1 MIRHRIRRG
10 TASGLALCML
20 LVSLPALPIGAQ
32 APDNTYGTVLSETN
46 TGDMNL
52 VPYNNPDIPSD
63 LKVGL
68 NAIPMV
74 IDMNRDGYMDLV
86 VSDYS
91 VPYDGTFIFYGSAS
105 SGDEDSDGFLM
116 MSNGYRMFDGS
127 TYLRGTPLYT
137 ESTDEKTGEI
147 RYTYDKTVV
156 MDRNR
161 VYLDFSDPAGRQV
174 YYGQGLD
181 YPTNVGG
188 DSFTSQRDD
197 QYALADVD
205 GDGLLDLIRAI
216 GNWEEY
222 GWDGKYDENGVWGDG
237 DDPLHGWVFWSKN
250 TGTNDYPLFGDPRP
264 ITINGDENTPLD
276 VYGSPSPQFYD
287 FDQDG
292 DLDILCGTF
301 VDSLVYFE
309 NTGTRTAPVYAPGVP
324 VKNDSGETLRMEL
337 CMLNV
342 TSFDW
347 NGDGFLDLIIGEEDG
362 RVSYV
367 ENTGSFSEDGSPTF
381 YPARYFRM
389 PSNTLG
395 VGILNT
401 PFSIDW
407 DGDGD
412 EDILCGNSAG
422 FITFIRNL
430 SAEKDVDP
438 ADPVWD
444 TPVRITG
451 EDGTPIRHQA
461 GLNGS
466 IQGPAEQKWGY
477 TQLTAADWD
486 GDGVLDLMVN
496 DIWGKV
502 VWYRGIAGET
512 TKVEAAQ
519 PVRVDYTGEAVKPA
533 WTWWEPED
541 NQLVAQWRSTP
552 FMIDLNEDGLTDL
565 VTCDYEGYMAYYERE
580 EQADGLHLK
589 EGQRIFYN
597 ASGSPLRFTSGTE
610 GGSGRIDFVLVDYD
624 GDGRLDM
631 IRNDSVNISW
641 YRNIATEDGAFRFEN
656 MGSLHTRQLAKHTV
670 HPTAC
675 DWNQDGT
682 ADLLIG
688 AEDGHFYYLK
698 NNAKEYTV
706 ENYGEPDTVRT
717 QDELA
722 SSLVAHWDFEGDAP
736 YADKG
741 TGGTVSDALRPQNA
755 VRIEDGAAVVTGSGG
770 LLAADSVDL
779 SPTGEM
785 TILLRMKVSGSL
797 SGYTNFVDKRA
808 FASTPGGEDRA
819 YGLMIQNGLFTTQI
833 AQGKKSPVV
842 FLQSDQ
848 KIAADTWQEIALVIR
863 EGPKGKR
870 LITIFVSQQAYTLA
884 ASDFEAVLSSV
895 SALTSIN
902 DSAVDLVVGNDIN
915 LGEQKSTRI
924 FDDVRL
930 YDTALSRAEIAQ
942 VYPYTEE
949 CRLERLESDV
959 DFAFDPAVES
969 YRIPVGSDK
978 ESISLTPAV
987 RHPET
992 AVITLTDKSGTKAI
1006 NSGDTVLIP
1015 LDHAGQVVTL
1025 RVTDA
1030 ADPSRYREYRLSIEK
1045 EAAEPSLVAHWDFR
1059 GDTLSEQLQDKAAA
1073 GSDADTL
1080 RIDDSRDNAGSVA
1093 IQDGVITLTGSGAVF
1108 AEDSADLSITG
1119 EMTLYFRMKIDEK
1132 MTGTAAR
1139 SLLDKRIF
1147 NNTDRSFALFVDK
1160 SGLINAFA
1168 SSNGSARGASVITSS
1183 SAYPVGEFREYAYVL
1198 KRVEGDVLQASLYR
1212 STGETAASAADFELL
1227 AQSTT
1232 TLKSVKDGTARFF
1245 IGNSVSIEDVPL
1257 TRSFAEIRLYTE
1269 ALAPEELAAIS

>member
-1 MIRHRIRRG
+1 MIRHGIRRG
-10 TASGLALCML
+10 TAIGLTLCTL
-20 LVSLPALPIGAQ
+20 LVSLPILAPSAEAL
-32 APDNTYGTVLSETN
+32 DNTYGAILSETN

-52 VPYNNPDIPSD
+52 VPYNNPDVISD

-68 NAIPMV
+68 NGIPLV
-74 IDMNRDGYMDLV
+74 IDMNGDGYMDLV

-91 VPYDGTFIFYGSAS
+91 VPYDGTFIFYGSSS
-105 SGDEDSDGFLM
+105 SGDENSDGFLT

-127 TYLRGTPLYT
+127 TYLRGTPLYE
-137 ESTDEKTGEI
+137 ESVDAATGKT

-156 MDRNR
+156 MDRTH
-161 VYLDFSDPAGRQV
+161 VYLDFGNPAGRQV
-174 YYGQGLD
+174 YYGQGLA
-181 YPTNVGG
+181 YPTSVGG

-197 QYALADVD
+197 QYALVDVD

-250 TGTNDYPLFGDPRP
+250 TGTNDYPLFSDPRP

-287 FDQDG
+287 FDGDG
-292 DLDILCGTF
+292 DLDLLCGTF

-309 NTGTRTAPVYAPGVP
+309 NTGTRTQPVYAPGVP
-324 VKNDSGETLRMEL
+324 VKDDSGETLRMEL

-347 NGDGFLDLIIGEEDG
+347 NGDGYLDLIIGEEDG

-367 ENTGSFSEDGSPTF
+367 ENTGSFAEDGSPTF

-407 DGDGD
+407 DDDGD

-422 FITFIRNL
+422 FITLVRNL
-430 SAEKDVDP
+430 SVEKGADP

-444 TPVRITG
+444 EPVRITV

-477 TQLTAADWD
+477 TQVTAADWD

-502 VWYRGIAGET
+502 VWYRGIAGEK
-512 TKVEAAQ
+512 TKVEAAR
-519 PVRVDYTGEAVKPA
+519 PVRVDYAGKAAKPA

-541 NQLVAQWRSTP
+541 NQLVTQWRSTP
-552 FMIDLNEDGLTDL
+552 FMTDLNGDGLMDL
-565 VTCDYEGYMAYYERE
+565 VTCDYEGYMTYYERE
-580 EQADGLHLK
+580 EKADGLHLK
-589 EGQRIFYN
+589 EGQRIFHN
-597 ASGSPLRFTSGTE
+597 ASGSLYRFTGGTE

-631 IRNDSVNISW
+631 LRNDSVNLSW
-641 YRNIATEDGAFRFEN
+641 FRNIATEEGTFRFEN

-675 DWNQDGT
+675 DWNRDGVP
-682 ADLLIG
+682 DLLIG

-698 NNAKEYTV
+698 NNAKDYTV
-706 ENYGEPDTVRT
+706 ENYGEPETVRT
-717 QDELA
+717 QEELA
-722 SSLVAHWDFEGDAP
+722 SSLVAHWDFEGGEP
-736 YADKG
+736 YADKS
-741 TGGTVSDALRPQNA
+741 TGGTVSDTLRAQNTVKLENGTA
-755 VRIEDGAAVVTGSGG
+755 VITGSGG

-779 SPTGEM
+779 SPTSEM
-785 TILLRMKVSGSL
+785 TILLRVKVSGNL

-808 FASTPGGEDRA
+808 FASTPGGENRA
-819 YGLMIQNGLFTTQI
+819 YSLMIQNGLFTTQI
-833 AQGKKSPVV
+833 AQGKKSPAV
-842 FLQSDQ
+842 FLQSDR
-848 KIAADTWQEIALVIR
+848 KIAADTWREMALVVR
-863 EGPKGKR
+863 KGPKDRR
-870 LITIFVSQQAYTLA
+870 LITIFVSGQTYTLNA
-884 ASDFEAVLSSV
+884 DDFEAVLSSV

-902 DSAVDLVVGNDIN
+902 ASTVDLVIGNDIN
-915 LGEQKSTRI
+915 LGNQKSTRI
-924 FDDVRL
+924 IDDVRL
-930 YDTALSRAEIAQ
+930 YNTALSRAEIAQ

-949 CRLERLESDV
+949 CRLAGLASDV
-959 DFAFDPAVES
+959 DFAFDPEVES
-969 YRIPVGSDK
+969 YRIPVGSDAD
-978 ESISLTPAV
+978 SISFTPTV
-987 RHPET
+987 RHPDT
-992 AVITLTDKSGTKAI
+992 AVITLTDKSGTRTV
-1006 NSGDTVLIP
+1006 NSGDTVLVS
-1015 LDHAGQVVTL
+1015 LAQGGQTVTL
-1025 RVTDA
+1025 RVADA
-1030 ADPSRYREYRLSIEK
+1030 ADPTRYREYSLVIEK
-1045 EAAEPSLVAHWDFR
+1045 EAAEPHLVAHWDFR
-1059 GDTLSEQLQDKAAA
+1059 GDTLEEQLRDKAAA
-1073 GSDADTL
+1073 GTDADTL
-1080 RIDDSRDNAGSVA
+1080 SIDDSRNNAGNVT
-1093 IQDGVITLTGSGAVF
+1093 IQNGVVTLTGNGAVF
-1108 AEDSADLSITG
+1108 AEDSDDLSVTG
-1119 EMTLYFRMKIDEK
+1119 EMTLYFRMKIDEP

-1147 NNTDRSFALFVDK
+1147 NNTDRSYALFVDK
-1160 SGLINAFA
+1160 SGKINAFA
-1168 SSNGSARGASVITSS
+1168 SSNGSAKGAPVITAS
-1183 SAYPVGEFREYAYVL
+1183 SAYPVGNFREYAYVL
-1198 KRVEGDVLQASLYR
+1198 RRTEGDVLVASLYR
-1212 STGETAASAADFELL
+1212 SVGETAAAADDFELI

-1232 TLKSVKDGTARFF
+1232 TLKSIKDGTAKLF
-1245 IGNSVSIEDVPL
+1245 IGNSVNIEDVPL
-1257 TRSFAEIRLYTE
+1257 TRSFADIRLYTA
-1269 ALAPEELAAIS
+1269 ALTPEELAAIS